1 MGGFNIQNVEIQM
14 NIRNSLFILLLLACA
29 AMMAQEQPR
38 GSEESAIRQMCTDI
52 ATRYPEATLQ
62 DVYKTCYQDFFG
74 AEHLMRDT
82 VAARNYLHYELE
94 QMTKEPIVNTIP
106 FFEPTGF
113 RHRYVRVNLREV
125 IEKRMTED
133 ELLLLFIEAA
143 TDEKIQSLKNEA
155 MNGWAKEWEQIER
168 IALLV
173 HPSWSNEALQ
183 KALREAAEM
192 QQAVHHSETFQSAY
206 KPHYRIIKNQKKSK

>member
-1 MGGFNIQNVEIQM
+1 M
-14 NIRNSLFILLLLACA
+14 NIRSCLFILLLLGCA
-29 AMMAQEQPR
+29 GITAQVQPR
-38 GSEESAIRQMCTDI
+38 DSEERAIRQMCTDI
-52 ATRYPEATLQ
+52 AMRYSEATLQ

-94 QMTKEPIVNTIP
+94 QMAKEPIANGMP

-133 ELLLLFIEAA
+133 ELLHLFIEAA
-143 TDEKIQSLKNEA
+143 GDERIQSLKSETT
-155 MNGWAKEWEQIER
+155 NGWAEEWRHIER

-173 HPSWSNEALQ
+173 HPAWGNEALQ
-183 KALREAAEM
+183 KVLREAAEAK
-192 QQAVHHSETFQSAY
+192 QAVHHSEPFRSTY
-206 KPHYRIIKNQKKSK
+206 RPHYRIIKNQLKSK